1 MTSAILTYNLLLGL
15 SLAAPIGPVNLES
28 IRRGLAGGFS
38 PCFTLWLGTALG
50 NTLTLLVV
58 YFSIGSY
65 ITIPIVKIITWVVGG
80 AMLGR
85 MGYHGIRDSFNDSLL
100 EKSSPSFRMQNSITI
115 GFILALA
122 NPMAIV
128 WWIGVFGGH
137 MSSTGADE
145 TLMSHMIIIAGVI
158 LWAAF
163 LASMLS
169 IGRKFITPKSMKWVS
184 FLSGISLSY
193 FALLYFY
200 RASAVISRCDSFQEL
215 LG

>member
-38 PCFTLWLGTALG
+38 ACFTLWLGTALG

-65 ITIPIVKIITWVVGG
+65 ITIPLVKVLTWIIGG
-80 AMLGR
+80 TMLGR
-85 MGYHGIRDSFNDSLL
+85 MGYHSIRDSFNDSFLN
-100 EKSSPSFRMQNSITI
+100 KNSHDFKAKNAITV

-145 TLMSHMIIIAGVI
+145 SLMSHMIIIAGVI
-158 LWAAF
+158 LWAGF
-163 LASMLS
+163 LASILS
-169 IGRKFITPKSMKWVS
+169 IGRQFITPKTMGWVS
-184 FLSGISLSY
+184 FFSGISLSY
-193 FALLYFY
+193 FAILYFY